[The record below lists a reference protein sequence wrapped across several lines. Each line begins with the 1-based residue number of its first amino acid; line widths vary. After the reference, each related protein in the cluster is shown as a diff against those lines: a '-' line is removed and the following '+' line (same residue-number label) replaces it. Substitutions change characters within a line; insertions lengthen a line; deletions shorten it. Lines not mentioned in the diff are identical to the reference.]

1 MGRDM
6 TFSKYAILLGA
17 VLASMPGQG
26 ALAHGTE
33 QQTGE
38 STAEGTVSSQDADT
52 NIVVTIDT
60 DAPAQ
65 VVRITRG
72 ARVHLTVLGAGAN
85 EMHLHGYDIEVM
97 GAADQPALFV
107 FDATHTG
114 RFALEMH
121 VEDDLLGSTAKAIL
135 YIEVREQ

>member
-1 MGRDM
+1 MS
-6 TFSKYAILLGA
+6 FLKYAVLLGK
-17 VLASMPGQG
+17 VLALIPGQG

-33 QQTGE
+33 QHSAGT
-38 STAEGTVSSQDADT
+38 TAEGTVSSQDADT
-52 NIVVTIDT
+52 NIVVTVDA

-85 EMHLHGYDIEVM
+85 EMHLHGYGIEVK
-97 GAADQPALFV
+97 GEADQPALFV
-107 FDATHTG
+107 FDATHNG

-121 VEDDLLGSTAKAIL
+121 VEDDLLGSTKKAVL
-135 YIEVREQ
+135 YIEVREP